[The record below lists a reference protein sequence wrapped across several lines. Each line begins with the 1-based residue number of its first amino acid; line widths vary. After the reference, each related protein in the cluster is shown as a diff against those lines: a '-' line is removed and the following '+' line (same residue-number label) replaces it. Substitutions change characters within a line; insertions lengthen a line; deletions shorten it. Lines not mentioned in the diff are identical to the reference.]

1 MNILLVYPENPDT
14 FWSFKHA
21 LRFTNKKSSI
31 PPLGLITVAAILPKE
46 WNKKLVDVNIS
57 KLKTSDIKW
66 ADYVFISGMYVQ
78 TDSTNEIIA
87 ECKKHNVKIVGGGPL
102 FTQNFNHY
110 SHIDHLVLNEAEVTL
125 PMFVNDILSG
135 RTPQR
140 IYRSNEYADM
150 SKTPTPDFSL
160 LSLKDYV
167 GMNIQVA
174 RGCPFACDFCEIT
187 SLLGH
192 KVRMKS
198 TNQVIAELD
207 ALYKLNWRGIVSIV
221 DDNFI
226 GNKKQVKT
234 DLLPEMIKWMK
245 KHNHPF
251 SFNTQTS
258 IDLADD
264 DELMSMMIEA
274 GFFSAFIG
282 IETPDE
288 QGLEDCNKVQ
298 NRNRNLLKS
307 VKKIQKAGFQVTGG
321 FIVGFDSDT
330 QTVFERQVEFIQQSG
345 IVSALVGMLNAPKNT
360 KLYDRLEAE
369 NRILTDATGNTT
381 DSTINFIP
389 KMDLDELMKGYN
401 TIIHSIYSTKPFYKR
416 ARKFLRTQKFP
427 HKRNKRFEPAIIIG
441 FLKSVVVIGLIK
453 RGRREYWKFLAWAL
467 FSRPHLFVNAATLTV
482 FGYHYRTVFKIRK

>member
-31 PPLGLITVAAILPKE
+31 PPLGLITVAALLPKE
-46 WNKKLVDVNIS
+46 WNKKLVDINIS
-57 KLKTSDIKW
+57 KLKVSDIKW

-78 TDSTNEIIA
+78 TDSANEIIA
-87 ECKKHNVKIVGGGPL
+87 ECQKHNVKIVGGGPL

-110 SHIDHLVLNEAEVTL
+110 SHIDHLVLNEAEITL

-135 RTPQR
+135 KTPQK
-140 IYRSNEYADM
+140 IYRSSEYADM
-150 SKTPTPDFSL
+150 TKTPTPDFSL

-192 KVRMKS
+192 KVRMKT

-234 DLLPEMIKWMK
+234 DLLPAIINWMNE
-245 KHNHPF
+245 HNHPF

-282 IETPDE
+282 IETPDDL
-288 QGLEDCNKVQ
+288 GLEDCNKVQ

-369 NRILTDATGNTT
+369 NRILADATGNTT

-389 KMDLDELMKGYN
+389 KMDMDELMSGYRSIVHN
-401 TIIHSIYSTKPFYKR
+401 IYSSKPYYKR

-427 HKRNKRFEPAIIIG
+427 HKRNRKFEPSIIIG

-453 RGRREYWKFLAWAL
+453 RGRREYWKFLLWTL
-467 FSRPHLFVNAATLTV
+467 FSRPQLFVNAATLTV

>member
-31 PPLGLITVAAILPKE
+31 PPLGLITVSSILPKN
-46 WNKKLVDVNIS
+46 WNKRLIDLNVT
-57 KLKTSDIKW
+57 KLKHSDIIW

-78 TDSTNEIIA
+78 TESANDIIA
-87 ECKKHNVKIVGGGPL
+87 ECKKYNVKIVGGGPL
-102 FTQNFNHY
+102 FTQNYNHY

-125 PMFVNDILSG
+125 SMFINDIESG
-135 RTPQR
+135 KTPQR
-140 IYRSNEYADM
+140 IYRSDEYADM
-150 SKTPTPDFSL
+150 TKTPVPDFGL
-160 LSLKDYV
+160 LSMKDYV

-192 KVRMKS
+192 KVRMKDTS
-198 TNQVIAELD
+198 QVIAELD

-234 DLLPEMIKWMK
+234 DLLPAMISWMK
-245 KHNHPF
+245 EHNHPF

-264 DELMSMMIEA
+264 KELMEMMIEA

-298 NRNRNLLKS
+298 NRNRNLLES

-321 FIVGFDSDT
+321 FIVGFDSDSP
-330 QTVFERQVEFIQQSG
+330 TVFERQVEFIQESG

-360 KLYDRLEAE
+360 RLYDRLEAE
-369 NRILTDATGNTT
+369 NRILADATGNTT

-389 KMDLDELMKGYN
+389 KMDISELMKGYN
-401 TIIHSIYSTKPFYKR
+401 NIIHGIYSTKPYYKR
-416 ARKFLRTQKFP
+416 ARMFLKDQKVP
-427 HKRNKRFEPAIIIG
+427 HKRNKKFEPSIIFG
-441 FLKSVVVIGLIK
+441 FIKSVIVIGIIK
-453 RGRREYWKFLAWAL
+453 RGRREYWKFIAWTL
-467 FSRPHLFVNAATLTV
+467 FRRPNLFVNAATLTV